1 MWTKEYKLEKRKDD
15 DGEDKNDKDENEDK
29 KTPLFNYD

>member
-1 MWTKEYKLEKRKDD
+1 MWTKEFKLEKRKDD
-15 DGEDKNDKDENEDK
+15 DDEDKKDKDENEDK